1 MRMFLFAAF
10 LLLFEQKIYGDII
23 IAQENF
29 DGGAVN
35 LVSTQNVVNY
45 TLQSTG
51 DVFARVSRSDGGLG
65 TGGPFDVWDDSVVG
79 NSGGAPFPTDT
90 LGIAGQNSSAFFA
103 MNDPDGLNA
112 FGNNNNAV
120 WSFDVSSAP
129 SLTTIKIDIAAMG
142 DFEASSS
149 DGFLIEARL
158 DGGQWLKIFQG
169 ITDESASKDYRALD
183 AGTVVTLND
192 PLELFI
198 DEVATGIFLDK
209 ADSLTGKFDTF
220 ASSRFAGLSGSL
232 LDIRL
237 SWAGSPSGSEPMGFD
252 NITVN
257 AVPEPSAAGLLALTG
272 IAGMAFRRRR
282 S

>member
-129 SLTTIKIDIAAMG
+129 SLTTIK
-142 DFEASSS
+142 
-149 DGFLIEARL
+149 
-158 DGGQWLKIFQG
+158 
-169 ITDESASKDYRALD
+169 
-183 AGTVVTLND
+183 
-192 PLELFI
+192 
-198 DEVATGIFLDK
+198 
-209 ADSLTGKFDTF
+209 
-220 ASSRFAGLSGSL
+220 
-232 LDIRL
+232 
-237 SWAGSPSGSEPMGFD
+237 
-252 NITVN
+252 
-257 AVPEPSAAGLLALTG
+257 
-272 IAGMAFRRRR
+272 
-282 S
+282 